1 MKPLISQQK
10 GTQNEEKQDTI
21 KTPNQIQANKQNL
34 CNQQNR
40 QNECWMFGSI
50 FWTALNPN
58 VWAQMPISEL
68 WACYSGALGI
78 LGVRTGV
85 MARTVGARR
94 AWVSFCTWRS
104 PPSVSLIKKKTRGQ
118 DSRSVVE
125 KLHQ

>member
-1 MKPLISQQK
+1 MKPLISQQM

-21 KTPNQIQANKQNL
+21 KIPNPIQANKRKL

-40 QNECWMFGSI
+40 QNECWVFGSI

-58 VWAQMPISEL
+58 VWAQVPASEL

-104 PPSVSLIKKKTRGQ
+104 RPSVSLIKKQTRGQ
-118 DSRSVVE
+118 DSRSVVA
-125 KLHQ
+125 KLDQ